1 MTATRCQHDL
11 IPISVLSSLTVR
23 IPSNTRGS
31 GGPTGCSEAFLT
43 VMGDDGFLPGV
54 LLLLHTVRKYAQ
66 VDRDFIVLVSTQVT
80 DDVIERLLSECVRVV
95 QV

>member
-1 MTATRCQHDL
+1 MDHRT
-11 IPISVLSSLTVR
+11 
-23 IPSNTRGS
+23 GS

-95 QV
+95 QVRERLSVALQPLVLCTTTLLCSSP

>member
-1 MTATRCQHDL
+1 MQMAQQ
-11 IPISVLSSLTVR
+11 SVMLGAPQTDQGGAMDHR
-23 IPSNTRGS
+23 TGS